1 MPKNGTTKTV
11 IAELSSYDHRWN
23 DMMVRIWKDRIGM
36 LRAVN
41 TRRLF
46 DSVTASSP
54 KIEGLSATFQFRF
67 VMYGIYVDR
76 GTGKGYKRG
85 NGGNLDF
92 LGSGYRSLHGLGR
105 ARKPRLWFTPSMA
118 ISQRVIAQ
126 KYFESLGDAF
136 SGVFDDLTD

>member
-1 MPKNGTTKTV
+1 MMKNGTTKAV
-11 IAELSSYDHRWN
+11 MAELSAYDYQWN
-23 DMMVRIWKDRIGM
+23 AMMVRIWKDRIGM

-46 DSVTASSP
+46 DSVTAASP
-54 KIEGLSATFQFRF
+54 KIEGLSATFEFRF

-92 LGSGYRSLHGLGR
+92 LGRGYRSLHALGR
-105 ARKPRLWFTPSMA
+105 VRKTRPWFTPSMA
-118 ISQRVIAQ
+118 ISQRVIAK
-126 KYFESLGDAF
+126 KYMESLGDAF
-136 SGVFDDLTD
+136 AGVFDDLTD

>member
-1 MPKNGTTKTV
+1 MMTNGKTKAV
-11 IAELSSYDHRWN
+11 MAELSAYDYQWN
-23 DMMVRIWKDRIGM
+23 AMMVRIWKDRIGM

-46 DSVTASSP
+46 DSVTVALP
-54 KIEGLSATFQFRF
+54 KIEGLSATFEFRF
-67 VMYGIYVDR
+67 VMYGIYVDH

-85 NGGNLDF
+85 NGGHLDF
-92 LGSGYRSLHGLGR
+92 LSRGYRSLHGLGR
-105 ARKPRLWFTPSMA
+105 TRKTRPWFTPSMA

-126 KYFESLGDAF
+126 KYMESLGDAF